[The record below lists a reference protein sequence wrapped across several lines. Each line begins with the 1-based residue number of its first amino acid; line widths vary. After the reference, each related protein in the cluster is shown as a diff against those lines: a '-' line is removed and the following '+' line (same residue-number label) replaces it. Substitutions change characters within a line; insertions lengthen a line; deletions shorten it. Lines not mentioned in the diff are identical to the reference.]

1 MAKKSSAG
9 GASGALY
16 IDKLLIIGLLLLSLS
31 YIVRDSWAGA
41 FAQAGAIVV
50 GVLWSYRAATTHPNK
65 IFRLATAFILALIT
79 LLLAFYLGDG
89 VHNQL

>member
-1 MAKKSSAG
+1 MAKQRSG
-9 GASGALY
+9 SGAYRGLFL
-16 IDKLLIIGLLLLSLS
+16 DKLLIIGLLLLSLS
-31 YIVRDSWAGA
+31 YIVRESWAGA

-79 LLLAFYLGDG
+79 LLLALYLGG
-89 VHNQL
+89 EVHHQL